1 MFFVVRVSRPTHCFT
16 SLMTRATSPIR
27 WIVRFDREPV
37 NGRAPRIETFLADA
51 PKLAQDGLLAE
62 LLAMEFE

>member
-1 MFFVVRVSRPTHCFT
+1 
-16 SLMTRATSPIR
+16 MTRATSPIR